1 MALQQIT
8 SGKPPALWST
18 MDDAFKI
25 INDNFLE
32 LDLRTGSTDADFS
45 SISSNIAPSE
55 TGTYTLGTLTK
66 RWKRLYLN
74 SDGLHVGN
82 SIISEVGGALNL
94 PEGSKVGGVLIKNP
108 NDTIFKT
115 IAVSGQSSIVADGFN
130 DTLTV
135 QEGFGI
141 TLETN
146 SSTDTL
152 TITNSGVTRLWV
164 GDLGGI
170 SLTGNSGQV
179 SITNTGVRELTTPT
193 GSGISLTNTT
203 GEVEIENTGVVTLEV
218 GDAGGLIIENT
229 GTAYTIVN
237 SSPNITQSV
246 WKNIAV
252 SGQGTL
258 EAVTA
263 NSTLNVVGGTG
274 ITVTTNTLTDSITIT
289 ATGSVSASG
298 LENGSYSVSLTV
310 DGNLLYP
317 GDITQSSQDSTNC
330 PASVD
335 TVIYTATDQY
345 QHAIKLFVMIEGLV
359 DGDSL
364 TNWQTQACDI
374 IAVRGYVDNI
384 VHVTAYGVTYSSAS
398 AFATF
403 DGRWN
408 ATTNRMEIT
417 CRPTSVTNAVT
428 ASVHAIEMT
437 SNN

>member
-1 MALQQIT
+1 M
-8 SGKPPALWST
+8 PCNV
-18 MDDAFKI
+18 AF
-25 INDNFLE
+25 
-32 LDLRTGSTDADFS
+32 
-45 SISSNIAPSE
+45 
-55 TGTYTLGTLTK
+55 
-66 RWKRLYLN
+66 
-74 SDGLHVGN
+74 V
-82 SIISEVGGALNL
+82 
-94 PEGSKVGGVLIKNP
+94 
-108 NDTIFKT
+108 
-115 IAVSGQSSIVADGFN
+115 
-130 DTLTV
+130 
-135 QEGFGI
+135 
-141 TLETN
+141 
-146 SSTDTL
+146 
-152 TITNSGVTRLWV
+152 
-164 GDLGGI
+164 
-170 SLTGNSGQV
+170 
-179 SITNTGVRELTTPT
+179 
-193 GSGISLTNTT
+193 
-203 GEVEIENTGVVTLEV
+203 ENTGVVTLEV